1 MCITTYEAFGNAAE
15 HFRKVAKWEYVVLD
29 EAHRLK
35 NPRSKLALAL
45 RALSAGGARCTLLA
59 GTAPARNLLGT
70 F

>member
-1 MCITTYEAFGNAAE
+1 MKSEGMKSEGMKSDSCL
-15 HFRKVAKWEYVVLD
+15 VLD

-45 RALSAGGARCTLLA
+45 RALSAGGARCTLLT

>member
-1 MCITTYEAFGNAAE
+1 MRSEGMKSDACL
-15 HFRKVAKWEYVVLD
+15 VLD

-35 NPRSKLALAL
+35 NPRSKLAIAL
-45 RALSAGGARCTLLA
+45 RAHSAGGARCTLLT